1 MSENKKK
8 LRKRHFDRITL
19 DSLAL
24 SRIDLWIKQVESA
37 KAGVVISRKDLINWL
52 IENMAE
58 RLSSV
63 QEKSLSEQFYSELR
77 YIQFAAR
84 EIKAASLRGERL
96 TLKDIEQRGVQ
107 IKKPFYKE
115 KKASKADSRANT
127 KFDPLTD
134 EDKSQSKV

>member
-1 MSENKKK
+1 MSESEKK

-37 KAGVVISRKDLINWL
+37 KAGVVLSRKDLINWL
-52 IENMAE
+52 IENMPE

-63 QEKSLSEQFYSELR
+63 QEKSLSELFYSELR

-96 TLKDIEQRGVQ
+96 TLKDIEQRGAQV
-107 IKKPFYKE
+107 KKPLSKE
-115 KKASKADSRANT
+115 RKESNAESKANT
-127 KFDPLTD
+127 KFDLLTD
-134 EDKSQSKV
+134 VDKSQPKV